1 MFAAL
6 MAAVLVG
13 FSACE
18 GDKPHR
24 TGGDDDEE
32 EFVSKIKVD
41 GDFSDWAALDASKVA
56 VARNVNAEK
65 DALKILKV
73 YADKVYLNVYFEF
86 DGDQIVDRGWPAVH
100 VYLNSDGD
108 ASTGGYG
115 DEFADACVDY
125 MLETAIFSD
134 GEWNDWNASFWPW
147 WGDANGTGWTWADP
161 AVQHDEADLWGAFIP
176 EGSGISHG
184 MGSGNAYEI
193 QIVREMLTGAKFAKT
208 FGVGIDIQQNWTSIA
223 WLPNAESSDTNPNG
237 LANMLSVTIDE

>member
-1 MFAAL
+1 MFVAIAAAL
-6 MAAVLVG
+6 VS
-13 FSACE
+13 FSACQ
-18 GDKPHR
+18 GSKGHGH
-24 TGGDDDEE
+24 GGDDPDD

-56 VARNVNAEK
+56 VARNASTDK

-86 DGDQIVDRGWPAVH
+86 DGDQVVDREWPAVH

-108 ASTGGYG
+108 ATTGGYG
-115 DEFADACVDY
+115 DEFADAFVDA
-125 MLETAIFSD
+125 MLETAIFSG
-134 GEWNDWNASFWPW
+134 GEWNDWNASFWKW
-147 WGDANGTGWTWADP
+147 WGDANGTGWNWVEP
-161 AVQHDEADLWGAFIP
+161 GRPGDEADNWGAILP
-176 EGSGISHG
+176 EGSGVSHG

-193 QIVREMLTGAKFAKT
+193 QIVREMLPNLPFAKT

-223 WLPNAESSDTNPNG
+223 FLPNAESSDTNPNG